1 MSETTTHREVESKT
15 YKYNYINVA
24 TTTRKKVLLLSLSH
38 VTARKKAAF
47 ALTLARKQ

>member
-15 YKYNYINVA
+15 YNYVNVA
-24 TTTRKKVLLLSLSH
+24 TTTRKKVLLLSFSH

-47 ALTLARKQ
+47 ALSHM